1 MYPLIFI
8 FFQLKNLEIHEAK
21 KIIRKTKD
29 EVLRKVKESIM
40 INEIVNEDFK
50 KTTKSVKSSEK
61 AVEVVNEME
70 KIIKSGKCSNMLA
83 YQQGQIFENFQMNHN
98 FIDMV
103 KRCGIS
109 K

>member
-50 KTTKSVKSSEK
+50 KNDK
-61 AVEVVNEME
+61 
-70 KIIKSGKCSNMLA
+70 KC
-83 YQQGQIFENFQMNHN
+83 
-98 FIDMV
+98 
-103 KRCGIS
+103 
-109 K
+109 

>member
-1 MYPLIFI
+1 M
-8 FFQLKNLEIHEAK
+8 
-21 KIIRKTKD
+21 KI
-29 EVLRKVKESIM
+29 S
-40 INEIVNEDFK
+40 K